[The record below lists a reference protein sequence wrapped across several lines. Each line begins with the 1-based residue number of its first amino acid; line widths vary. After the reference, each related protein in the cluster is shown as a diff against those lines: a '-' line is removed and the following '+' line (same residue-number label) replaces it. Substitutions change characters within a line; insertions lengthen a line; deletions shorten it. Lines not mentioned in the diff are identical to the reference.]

1 MIRKI
6 ETCLWIVL
14 CLSCVAVYY
23 IPYRNQVN
31 VSHGLEN
38 DITNQKIQIFDLQEC
53 IYKIPNID
61 QGRVRREMADLTA
74 SMGLQKKNILF
85 LRIHEGL
92 CMNCY
97 FSTLAQL
104 TEYFNKIEKEG
115 TAVVVLG
122 GYRFNATFKQL
133 MADLGLDGHMG
144 YNPKLSLDYDDL
156 DCPYL
161 YYLDT
166 GNDTS
171 SLYLIQKGENPKME
185 DYLNK
190 IKEM

>member
-1 MIRKI
+1 MK
-6 ETCLWIVL
+6 WIYRLICSVL
-14 CLSCVAVYY
+14 LTTYFAVPNMYSFTY
-23 IPYRNQVN
+23 
-31 VSHGLEN
+31 E
-38 DITNQKIQIFDLQEC
+38 FDWNEVLYQT
-53 IYKIPNID
+53 
-61 QGRVRREMADLTA
+61 QGN
-74 SMGLQKKNILF
+74 S
-85 LRIHEGL
+85 
-92 CMNCY
+92 
-97 FSTLAQL
+97 
-104 TEYFNKIEKEG
+104 
-115 TAVVVLG
+115 
-122 GYRFNATFKQL
+122 L

-144 YNPKLSLDYDDL
+144 YNPKLSLDYYDL